1 VVLPPIPTSLLAEQL
16 CHAVLDYLVE
26 DEVITDGVSVQNFL
40 LITRCIF
47 HDGTEVAVRLV
58 NGRKVGMI

>member
-26 DEVITDGVSVQNFL
+26 DEAITEALAFRSFVDN
-40 LITRCIF
+40 
-47 HDGTEVAVRLV
+47 
-58 NGRKVGMI
+58 KVYI

>member
-1 VVLPPIPTSLLAEQL
+1 
-16 CHAVLDYLVE
+16 
-26 DEVITDGVSVQNFL
+26 

-47 HDGTEVAVRLV
+47 DDGTEVAVRLV